1 MVSSENIW
9 KIITNLQQMKWMRLD
24 SMTKLEMSSRFSNAP
39 KNSKRYQILFD
50 LLQSTKELGNVVEL
64 LDIMLSVTEGK
75 QKFEIVVVEIGC
87 AQ

>member
-1 MVSSENIW
+1 
-9 KIITNLQQMKWMRLD
+9 MRLD

>member
-24 SMTKLEMSSRFSNAP
+24 SMTKLEMGSKFSNAP

-75 QKFEIVVVEIGC
+75 QKFEIVVVESGC

>member
-1 MVSSENIW
+1 
-9 KIITNLQQMKWMRLD
+9 
-24 SMTKLEMSSRFSNAP
+24 MTKLEMSSRFSNAP

-75 QKFEIVVVEIGC
+75 QKFEIVVVESGC